1 MIGFN
6 ENLRLSFW
14 NYRIMEL
21 RDEELLKEIET
32 CTLENIIEWL
42 QWNDPNG
49 IYTDELSR
57 KEFGNVM
64 SREEGM
70 EIMIRQI
77 EENRI
82 R

>member
-32 CTLENIIEWL
+32 CTRETIIEWL
-42 QWNDPNG
+42 QWNYPNG